1 MAAWVLAQRYELLE
15 ALGSGAM
22 ATVWRAHDRRLS
34 REVAIKV
41 LSEQLAANP
50 SFRDRFEREAVHVA
64 SLKHPNVVTV
74 FDSGSEGAAY
84 YIIMELVE
92 GESLQSRLAE
102 SSPYLPLNEV
112 SELGKE
118 LLAGLSHAHAK
129 GIIHRDIK
137 PANILITREG
147 TAKLAD
153 FGIARAAN
161 DAESLTAAGSFIGT
175 PSYSSPEQLGSQPA
189 TPATDLYSLGCVLY
203 HCIAGHPPF
212 EAELPVGVIAQH
224 LEVAPPPLRRQRPEV
239 SPGLEA
245 VVLRA
250 LEKDP
255 QQRFPSA
262 DEMSHSLPASGPAN
276 GNESAGSLSTVV
288 KPAPTGAVAE
298 ETPRPGAPGR
308 WRLSVALRSRRW
320 RLAVVLGAA
329 AVVAAVVAVSVPLL
343 SSSGR
348 STSVS
353 SGRAATAGPTAST
366 TATTAGA
373 SSTAAASA
381 ALQPLLGQWKTSV
394 TSGPVN
400 SSQGL
405 IAVIAH
411 DTTSVS
417 STATVYAFS
426 GGRWNVLSSQD
437 LGFNLMAG
445 TPIVSGSVTGGP
457 DPDFLVQQEGGSQAV
472 GSVLGNISGS
482 WQMVPFRTSTGVVN
496 QVQDLHFTDGHPV
509 SQTNTCTPSCA
520 AGNQVAVFFNYDAAS
535 RQFVQQP

>member
-41 LSEQLAANP
+41 LNEQLASNQ
-50 SFRDRFEREAVHVA
+50 SFRERFEREAVHVA

-74 FDSGSEGAAY
+74 YDSGSEGAAY

-92 GESLQSRLAE
+92 GESLQSRLTE
-102 SSPYLPLNEV
+102 PSPYLPVGEV

-153 FGIARAAN
+153 FGIATAAS
-161 DAESLTAAGSFIGT
+161 DVESFTAAGSFIGT
-175 PSYSSPEQLGSQPA
+175 PSYSSPEQLGSRPA

-203 HCIAGHPPF
+203 HSLAGHPPF

-224 LEVAPPPLRRQRPEV
+224 LEAPPPPLRRQRPEV

-255 QQRFPSA
+255 EQRFSSA
-262 DEMSHSLPASGPAN
+262 DEMSRSLVDSTRADGN
-276 GNESAGSLSTVV
+276 GSAGSLSTIV
-288 KPAPTGAVAE
+288 KPAGAGGTAGVIPQPAE
-298 ETPRPGAPGR
+298 PWRR
-308 WRLSVALRSRRW
+308 RLSVAVEGRRRRW
-320 RLAVVLGAA
+320 AVVLL
-329 AVVAAVVAVSVPLL
+329 AAVVAVAVGLSVTFL
-343 SSSGR
+343 SRNGG

-353 SGRAATAGPTAST
+353 SGRSTTRTTAAT

-373 SSTAAASA
+373 STTAAASA
-381 ALQPLLGQWKTSV
+381 ALQPLLGQWQTSV

-417 STATVYAFS
+417 STATVYGFS

-445 TPIVSGSVTGGP
+445 TPIVSGRVTGGP
-457 DPDFLVQQEGGSQAV
+457 APDFLIQQEGASQSV
-472 GSVLGNISGS
+472 GSVLSSISGT
-482 WQMVPFRTSTGVVN
+482 WQIVPFRTSTGVMN
-496 QVQDLHFTDGHPV
+496 QVQDLHFSDGRPV

-520 AGNQVAVFFNYDAAS
+520 AGNQVAVSFNYDPTS

>member
-1 MAAWVLAQRYELLE
+1 MATWVLAQRYELLE

-22 ATVWRAHDRRLS
+22 ATVWRAHDRRLG

-41 LSEQLAANP
+41 LSEQLASNP

-64 SLKHPNVVTV
+64 SLKHPNIVTV
-74 FDSGSEGAAY
+74 YDSGSEDGAY

-92 GESLQSRLAE
+92 GESLQSRLAR
-102 SSPYLPLNEV
+102 SSPYMPWREV
-112 SELGKE
+112 PQLGEE
-118 LLAGLSHAHAK
+118 LLAGLSHAHHK
-129 GIIHRDIK
+129 GIVHRDIK

-153 FGIARAAN
+153 FGIARAAS
-161 DAESLTAAGSFIGT
+161 DAESLTTTGSFIGT

-203 HCIAGHPPF
+203 HCLAGHPPF

-224 LEVAPPPLRRQRPEV
+224 LEAAPRPLRQQRPDVPPPLE
-239 SPGLEA
+239 E

-255 QQRFPSA
+255 EQRFPSA
-262 DEMSHSLPASGPAN
+262 DEMSRSLVASGGADAAY
-276 GNESAGSLSTVV
+276 GDSGALSTIVHPRAARGGDERLRPDGRKRARRWLPLV
-288 KPAPTGAVAE
+288 AAGAVV
-298 ETPRPGAPGR
+298 
-308 WRLSVALRSRRW
+308 VAAAVAVPL
-320 RLAVVLGAA
+320 VVLGGGHASPSRLTTSGTTAA
-329 AVVAAVVAVSVPLL
+329 T
-343 SSSGR
+343 SSG
-348 STSVS
+348 S
-353 SGRAATAGPTAST
+353 
-366 TATTAGA
+366 ATTGAG

-381 ALQPLLGQWKTSV
+381 ALQPLLGQWKDSV

-417 STATVYAFS
+417 STATVYGFS
-426 GGRWNVLSSQD
+426 SGRWNVLSSQD
-437 LGFNLMAG
+437 LGFSLMAG

-472 GSVLGNISGS
+472 GSVLGNIGGS
-482 WQMVPFRTSTGVVN
+482 WQIVPFRTSTGVVN

-509 SQTNTCTPSCA
+509 SQMNTCTPSCA

-535 RQFVQQP
+535 RQFAQQP

>member
-1 MAAWVLAQRYELLE
+1 MATRVLAQRYELLE

-22 ATVWRAHDRRLS
+22 ATVWRAHDRRLD

-41 LSEQLAANP
+41 LSQQLASDQ

-64 SLKHPNVVTV
+64 SLKHPNIVTV
-74 FDSGSEGAAY
+74 YDSGSEGESY

-92 GESLQSRLAE
+92 GESLQSALARA
-102 SSPYLPLNEV
+102 SPYMPLGV
-112 SELGKE
+112 VPELGKE
-118 LLAGLSHAHAK
+118 LLAGLSHAHQK
-129 GIIHRDIK
+129 GIVHRDIK

-153 FGIARAAN
+153 FGIARAAS
-161 DAESLTAAGSFIGT
+161 DAESFTATGSFIGT
-175 PSYSSPEQLGSQPA
+175 PSYSSPEQLGSRPA

-203 HCIAGHPPF
+203 HCLAGHPPF

-224 LEVAPPPLRRQRPEV
+224 LESAPRPLREQRPEV
-239 SPGLEA
+239 PAALEG

-255 QQRFPSA
+255 ERRFASA
-262 DEMSHSLPASGPAN
+262 DEMSRSLVGSGVTGTDGAS
-276 GNESAGSLSTVV
+276 GSLSTVV
-288 KPAPTGAVAE
+288 HPGGLRADDEPL
-298 ETPRPGAPGR
+298 RPGRRRP
-308 WRLSVALRSRRW
+308 RRW
-320 RLAVVLGAA
+320 LLLVAAA
-329 AVVAAVVAVSVPLL
+329 AVAVVTAVVVPLVL
-343 SSSGR
+343 LGGGR
-348 STSVS
+348 SSPSHLTTSGS
-353 SGRAATAGPTAST
+353 TAATSGGS
-366 TATTAGA
+366 ATTSAA

-381 ALQPLLGQWKTSV
+381 ALQPLLGQWKNSV

-437 LGFNLMAG
+437 LGYSLMAG
-445 TPIVSGSVTGGP
+445 TPIVSGSVTGGR
-457 DPDFLVQQEGGSQAV
+457 DPDFLVQQEGASQAV
-472 GSVLGNISGS
+472 GSVLGNINGT
-482 WQMVPFRTSTGVVN
+482 WQIVPFRTSTGVEN
-496 QVQDLHFTDGHPV
+496 QAQDLHFTDGRPV
-509 SQTNTCTPSCA
+509 SQMNTCTPTCA
-520 AGNQVAVFFNYDAAS
+520 AGNQEAVFFNYDPAS

>member
-15 ALGSGAM
+15 PLGSGAM

-41 LSEQLAANP
+41 LSEQLASNQ
-50 SFRDRFEREAVHVA
+50 SFRDRFEREAVNVA

-74 FDSGSEGAAY
+74 YDSGSEGAAY

-92 GESLQSRLAE
+92 GESLQARLTE
-102 SSPYLPLNEV
+102 SSPYLSLREV

-118 LLAGLSHAHAK
+118 LLAGLAHAHAK

-137 PANILITREG
+137 PANILITQEG

-153 FGIARAAN
+153 FGIARAAS
-161 DAESLTAAGSFIGT
+161 DVQSITATGSFIGT
-175 PSYSSPEQLGSQPA
+175 PSYSSPEQLGSRPA
-189 TPATDLYSLGCVLY
+189 TPTTDLYSLGCVLY
-203 HCIAGHPPF
+203 HCLAGHPPF

-224 LEVAPPPLRRQRPEV
+224 LETAPPPLRQQRPEV
-239 SPGLEA
+239 PPGLEA

-255 QQRFPSA
+255 EQRFSSA
-262 DEMSHSLPASGPAN
+262 DEMSRSLLAAGGVADN
-276 GNESAGSLSTVV
+276 GSTGSLSTIV
-288 KPAPTGAVAE
+288 KAADDSGAAE
-298 ETPRPGAPGR
+298 EISQSAAPGR
-308 WRLSVALRSRRW
+308 RLPAALGGRRR
-320 RLAVVLGAA
+320 RLAFVLIA
-329 AVVAAVVAVSVPLL
+329 AVVVAVAVGLSVTFL
-343 SSSGR
+343 SRSGG

-353 SGRAATAGPTAST
+353 SGRSTTGSTTAAT

-373 SSTAAASA
+373 STTSAASA
-381 ALQPLLGQWKTSV
+381 ALQPLLGQWQTAV

-417 STATVYAFS
+417 STATVYGFS

-445 TPIVSGSVTGGP
+445 TPIVSGTVTGGP
-457 DPDFLVQQEGGSQAV
+457 DPDFLIQQEEASQAA
-472 GSVLGNISGS
+472 GSVLSSRSGT
-482 WQMVPFRTSTGVVN
+482 WQIVPFRTSAGVVN
-496 QVQDLHFTDGHPV
+496 QVQDLHFSDGHPV

-520 AGNQVAVFFNYDAAS
+520 AGNQEAVSFNYDPAS

>member
-1 MAAWVLAQRYELLE
+1 ME

-41 LSEQLAANP
+41 LSEQLAANQ

-74 FDSGSEGAAY
+74 YDSGSEGAAY

-92 GESLQSRLAE
+92 GESLQSRLTE
-102 SSPYLPLNEV
+102 SSPSLPLNEV
-112 SELGKE
+112 SQLGRE

-153 FGIARAAN
+153 FGIARAAS
-161 DAESLTAAGSFIGT
+161 DLESLTATGSFIGT

-203 HCIAGHPPF
+203 HCLAGHPPF

-224 LEVAPPPLRRQRPEV
+224 LETPPPSLRQQRPEV

-255 QQRFPSA
+255 GQRFASA
-262 DEMSHSLPASGPAN
+262 DDMSRSLLASTGADAPNGAAGPLSTIIHPRGPEAGDEGKRPDGRRRARRSLPLVA
-276 GNESAGSLSTVV
+276 AG
-288 KPAPTGAVAE
+288 
-298 ETPRPGAPGR
+298 
-308 WRLSVALRSRRW
+308 
-320 RLAVVLGAA
+320 VVLVAA
-329 AVVAAVVAVSVPLL
+329 AVAVPLIVFGGGHA
-343 SSSGR
+343 SPSRVTTSGTTAATSSG
-348 STSVS
+348 S
-353 SGRAATAGPTAST
+353 
-366 TATTAGA
+366 ATTAAA

-381 ALQPLLGQWKTSV
+381 ALQPLLGQWRTSV

-411 DTTSVS
+411 DTTAVS

-426 GGRWNVLSSQD
+426 GGRWNVVSSQD

-445 TPIVSGSVTGGP
+445 TPIVSGDVTGGP
-457 DPDFLVQQEGGSQAV
+457 DPDFLVQQEEASQAV
-472 GSVLGNISGS
+472 GSVLGNIGGS
-482 WQMVPFRTSTGVVN
+482 WQVVPFRTSSGVVN
-496 QVQDLHFTDGHPV
+496 QVQDLHFTDGRPV
-509 SQTNTCTPSCA
+509 SQMNTCTPSCA
-520 AGNQVAVFFNYDAAS
+520 AGNQVAVFFNYDAAA

>member
-1 MAAWVLAQRYELLE
+1 MASWVLAQRYELLE

-41 LSEQLAANP
+41 LSEQLASNQ

-64 SLKHPNVVTV
+64 SLKHPNIVTV
-74 FDSGSEGAAY
+74 FDSGSDGAAY

-92 GESLQSRLAE
+92 GESLQSRLGAP
-102 SSPYLPLNEV
+102 SACLPVDEA
-112 SELGKE
+112 SKLGNE
-118 LLAGLSHAHAK
+118 LLAGLSHAHAR

-153 FGIARAAN
+153 FGIARAAS
-161 DAESLTAAGSFIGT
+161 DVESFTAVGSFIGT
-175 PSYSSPEQLGSQPA
+175 PSYSSPEQLGSRPA

-203 HCIAGHPPF
+203 HCLVGHPPF
-212 EAELPVGVIAQH
+212 QAELPVGVIAQH
-224 LEVAPPPLRRQRPEV
+224 LESAPPPLRQQRPEV
-239 SPGLEA
+239 SPRLEG

-255 QQRFPSA
+255 ERRFSSA
-262 DEMSHSLPASGPAN
+262 DEMGRSLLDSVGADGDGSG
-276 GNESAGSLSTVV
+276 GSLSTILT
-288 KPAPTGAVAE
+288 PADTG
-298 ETPRPGAPGR
+298 
-308 WRLSVALRSRRW
+308 
-320 RLAVVLGAA
+320 GAA
-329 AVVAAVVAVSVPLL
+329 AESLQPAKPGRSRLSMALSGRRRRLTVVLTAVAVVIVAVGLSVLFL
-343 SSSGR
+343 TRNSG

-353 SGRAATAGPTAST
+353 SSRPATAGT
-366 TATTAGA
+366 TATTAGSA
-373 SSTAAASA
+373 GSAAAASA
-381 ALQPLLGQWKTSV
+381 ALQPLLGQWKNSV

-417 STATVYAFS
+417 STATVYGFS

-445 TPIVSGSVTGGP
+445 TPIVTGNVTGGQ
-457 DPDFLVQQEGGSQAV
+457 DPDFLIQQEGGSQAI
-472 GSVLGNISGS
+472 GSVLGNIGGT
-482 WQMVPFRTSTGVVN
+482 WQIVPFRTSSGVMN

-509 SQTNTCTPSCA
+509 SQTNTCTPNCA
-520 AGNQVAVFFNYDAAS
+520 AGNQVAVFFNYDPAS